1 MSDFQTHD
9 PTAPAFWTERFARN
23 FTPWDQGGV
32 PSSFQEFVAAARPM
46 TTLIPGCGSAYE
58 VMTLSEAGWD
68 VTAIDFS
75 PAAVSAAKA
84 HLGRWAGRVQQA
96 DFFDFVPAKPLDL
109 IYERAF
115 MCALPPEKWSQVAAR
130 WAALLPPGGL
140 LAGFFFLDDMP
151 KGPPFGIAPDRL
163 NALLSPFF
171 ELVEQKPVID
181 SIPVFRGKE
190 SWQMWRRRH
199 D

>member
-1 MSDFQTHD
+1 
-9 PTAPAFWTERFARN
+9 
-23 FTPWDQGGV
+23 
-32 PSSFQEFVAAARPM
+32 M

-58 VMTLSEAGWD
+58 VMTLSEARWD

-84 HLGRWAGRVQQA
+84 YLGRWAGRVQQA

-115 MCALPPEKWSQVAAR
+115 MCALPPEKWPQVAAR

-140 LAGFFFLDDMP
+140 LAGFFFLDDAV
-151 KGPPFGIAPDRL
+151 KGPPFGVTQDRL